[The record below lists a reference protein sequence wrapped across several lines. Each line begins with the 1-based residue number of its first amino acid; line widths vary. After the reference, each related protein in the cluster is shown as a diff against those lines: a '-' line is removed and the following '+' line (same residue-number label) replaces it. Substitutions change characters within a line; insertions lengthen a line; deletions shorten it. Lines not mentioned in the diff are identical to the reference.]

1 MLFESSFAR
10 GPLGFTLLEG
20 TLEVVSVEPGSCAEQ
35 GGVRAF
41 QRVMAVDGVAVSSHE
56 GFLQQLGANARSHV
70 RVRFRSNERPADASV
85 ASTGAGAGAG
95 DDVRAPH
102 AETSITWGDAAE
114 SKGGAKTRPLSK
126 AADAV
131 FFKGAEAPNWPLAKC
146 RDAWSA
152 EEDAKLMELLGG
164 PSKIRWSTVA
174 SLLPGARRTGKQ
186 ARERW
191 HNQLN
196 PETASKVRRDR
207 ACARAARAPFFC
219 GCLTRAALRA
229 QIPWTEAEDSV
240 ILYEIANLKGANAVA
255 NNRVANVSWAK
266 VRRSAL
272 SLLHSARLDAPAV
285 RSRRADRAA
294 APGPLG

>member
-41 QRVMAVDGVAVSSHE
+41 QRVMAVDGVAVGAHE
-56 GFLQQLGANARSHV
+56 GCLQQLGANARSHV
-70 RVRFRSNERPADASV
+70 RARFRPHERAADASV
-85 ASTGAGAGAG
+85 ASTGGGGADG

-146 RDAWSA
+146 REAWSA
-152 EEDAKLMELLGG
+152 DEDAKLMELLGG

-196 PETASKVRRDR
+196 PEPASKVRR
-207 ACARAARAPFFC
+207 ARC
-219 GCLTRAALRA
+219 DVYIALPRRTSSRPRA

-240 ILYEIANLKGANAVA
+240 ILYEIANLKGATAVA

>member
-1 MLFESSFAR
+1 M
-10 GPLGFTLLEG
+10 
-20 TLEVVSVEPGSCAEQ
+20 
-35 GGVRAF
+35 
-41 QRVMAVDGVAVSSHE
+41 SSHE

-70 RVRFRSNERPADASV
+70 RVRFRSNRRAPRTRASRRRAPAP
-85 ASTGAGAGAG
+85 GAGGERCAHRTPGEYHVG
-95 DDVRAPH
+95 RRGR
-102 AETSITWGDAAE
+102 EQ
-114 SKGGAKTRPLSK
+114 GGAKTRPLSK

-207 ACARAARAPFFC
+207 ACARAARAPFFV
-219 GCLTRAALRA
+219 GASRAPRSA
-229 QIPWTEAEDSV
+229 
-240 ILYEIANLKGANAVA
+240 
-255 NNRVANVSWAK
+255 
-266 VRRSAL
+266 RRS
-272 SLLHSARLDAPAV
+272 
-285 RSRRADRAA
+285 
-294 APGPLG
+294 LGLRPRTA

>member
-196 PETASKVRRDR
+196 PETASKVRR
-207 ACARAARAPFFC
+207 ARARCVHRAPAPHIIPSARADPLDR
-219 GCLTRAALRA
+219 GRGQRDPVRDRQPEGRERGGEQPRRERLVGEGAA
-229 QIPWTEAEDSV
+229 ICS
-240 ILYEIANLKGANAVA
+240 
-255 NNRVANVSWAK
+255 
-266 VRRSAL
+266 L
-272 SLLHSARLDAPAV
+272 SLALC
-285 RSRRADRAA
+285 AA
-294 APGPLG
+294 